1 MMKKIPSLELKNIKK
16 SFGSGHTEVT
26 ALKGINFTIYPGEFV
41 SIIGPSGSGKST
53 FLTIAGGLQTPDSGE
68 MFLNQVDFTHLD
80 EKRRGKLRLK
90 EIGFILQGTNLIPFL
105 KVEDQFKFIDKLEKR
120 PFSDSR
126 LAELLTSLDI
136 LDLVKKM
143 PRDLSGGER
152 QRVAIAK
159 ALYNDPA
166 LILADEPTAALDTT
180 HALEV
185 VKLLAKEAHDKQK
198 ATIMVTHD
206 PRMVAYSDR
215 VFTMKDGLLTL
226 QTEKEPA
233 YAATN

>member
-126 LAELLTSLDI
+126 LAVLLTSLDI

>member
-90 EIGFILQGTNLIPFL
+90 DIGFILQGTNLIPFL
-105 KVEDQFKFIDKLEKR
+105 KVEDQFKFIDQLEKR

-233 YAATN
+233 HAATN